1 MLVLDELIVN
11 TALPHVQRALGF
23 SGTGLELVVTGYAIT
38 FGGLLLLGGRAG
50 DILGRRRMFI
60 VGVAAF
66 SLASLSAGLATTAWW
81 GGLAYRLALASGVS
95 SAMVFGAGAAIGVRR
110 QDLPAGP
117 VVM

>member
-1 MLVLDELIVN
+1 
-11 TALPHVQRALGF
+11 
-23 SGTGLELVVTGYAIT
+23 VVTGYAIT

-95 SAMVFGAGAAIGVRR
+95 SAMVFGAGAAVLALVITVAAIGVRR